1 MEFQEKHIPPPT
13 AQHYKHDEIA
23 IAREFSKK
31 ALQET
36 GGLIK
41 EVILFGE
48 TARSPEK
55 AHDIDI
61 LIIVDDVMMQL
72 TPEITQTYRIIIEKI
87 ILSTSTRLH
96 VMTLKLT
103 TFWEYVRAGDAIIIN
118 VIRDG
123 VALID
128 TGFFSPLQM

>member
-1 MEFQEKHIPPPT
+1 MDFVQKHILPPT
-13 AQHYKHDEIA
+13 VQHYKHDEIEL
-23 IAREFSKK
+23 AREFSKK
-31 ALQET
+31 VLRET
-36 GGLIK
+36 GGIVR

-61 LIIVDDVMMQL
+61 LIVVDDVTMQL
-72 TPEITQTYRIIIEKI
+72 TPELTQTYRIIIEKI

-103 TFWEYVRAGDAIIIN
+103 T
-118 VIRDG
+118 
-123 VALID
+123 
-128 TGFFSPLQM
+128 